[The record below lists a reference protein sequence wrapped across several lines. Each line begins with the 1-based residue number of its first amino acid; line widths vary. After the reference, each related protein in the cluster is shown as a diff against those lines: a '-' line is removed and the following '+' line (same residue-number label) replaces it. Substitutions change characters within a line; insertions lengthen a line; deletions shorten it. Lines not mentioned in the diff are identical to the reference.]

1 MLLLNKNTIS
11 DLRTKVLVLEETLFA
26 NVSLFYDSDF
36 LTTFSQAIHELAVL
50 ECFFEPKINTEC
62 TIDDITGSIVLD
74 NKDLLLQV
82 IQEEF
87 RLN

>member
-11 DLRTKVLVLEETLFA
+11 ELRTIVLVLEETLFA
-26 NVSLFYDSDF
+26 NVNLFSDSDF
-36 LTTFSQAIHELAVL
+36 LTTFSEAINELAVL
-50 ECFFEPKINTEC
+50 ECFFEPKIDTEC
-62 TIDDITGSIVLD
+62 SIDDIAGSIVLD

-87 RLN
+87 ILN